1 MTDKELIFLLADYA
15 APTEDQGFSEAMLAT
30 LKAEE
35 DAVLFDLDSLV
46 KKPMPIWRSW
56 LIAGLI
62 ALLCGLIW
70 TRLGVSMP
78 DIEFETSLFSALNTG
93 WAAYGLAGLCL
104 AACLLLVETEAF

>member
-1 MTDKELIFLLADYA
+1 MTDKELTSLLADYT
-15 APTEDQGFSEAMLAT
+15 APTEDQGFSDVVLTA

-35 DAVLFDLDSLV
+35 DALFDIDSLV
-46 KKPMPIWRSW
+46 KQPMPIWRGW

-62 ALLCGLIW
+62 GLLCGLIW
-70 TRLGVSMP
+70 TRLGVSIP
-78 DIEFETSLFSALNTG
+78 NIEFETSLLSALNTG